1 MPEDTRCGC
10 EEEEEEEEEEED
22 FGILKTSK
30 EM

>member
-10 EEEEEEEEEEED
+10 EEEEEEEEEED